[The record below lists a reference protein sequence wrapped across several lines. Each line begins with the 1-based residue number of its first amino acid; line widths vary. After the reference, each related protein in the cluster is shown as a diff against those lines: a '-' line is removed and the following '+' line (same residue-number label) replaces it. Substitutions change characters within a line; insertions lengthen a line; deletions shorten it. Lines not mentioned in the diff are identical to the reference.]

1 MEITLEVNKKSY
13 SLGRFSL
20 DLLCIGGGGTFS
32 YWMLSNFQNV
42 EQWFEGRRSDGLS
55 FFVDIFLALIGAWDM
70 TQGIYKTVKLKFAK
84 Q

>member
-1 MEITLEVNKKSY
+1 MEITLEVNKKPY

-20 DLLCIGGGGTFS
+20 DLLCIGGGVMFS
-32 YWMLSNFQNV
+32 YWMLSNFESV

-55 FFVDIFLALIGAWDM
+55 FFVGIFLALIGTWDM
-70 TQGIYKTVKLKFAK
+70 TQGIYKSVKLKFAK